1 MEGLAVGAALTHVV
15 EPRVERSLAVTG
27 PLVGQRRDARP
38 LRRGGAG
45 SDHTAE
51 PALVRDEH
59 GPVHRGAQRHV
70 RDASAGV
77 VLDERRL
84 VARAL
89 VHLAEA
95 PTTGSVLVVPGH
107 LRLVSTG
114 NTVRN
119 QARPADGGDLRV
131 GGGRRHGGYQSAV
144 ASPLGRTHVTGRRE

>member
-15 EPRVERSLAVTG
+15 QPRVERSLAVSCH
-27 PLVGQRRDARP
+27 LVGQRRDAGP
-38 LRRGGAG
+38 LRRGWAGA
-45 SDHTAE
+45 DHTAE
-51 PALVRDEH
+51 LAPERDDH
-59 GPVHRGAQRHV
+59 GSIYRCAQRHV
-70 RDASAGV
+70 RDASPGV
-77 VLDERRL
+77 VVYERCL

-119 QARPADGGDLRV
+119 Q
-131 GGGRRHGGYQSAV
+131 
-144 ASPLGRTHVTGRRE
+144 